1 MSQAEAALYRPLLH
15 TIAYKIVGCSAVAED
30 MVQDTFLNWF
40 KTERQEVKDA
50 KAYLISSV
58 RNLSLNYLKKKKDEL
73 FENLTPNLPSFS
85 INTDISYLDIKHE
98 IAESMAVLLK
108 KLAPAE
114 RAVFVLKEV
123 FNFDYA
129 DLPAILGKTSD
140 NCRQL
145 LSRAQQKLTQEKE
158 RFALEPHKLST
169 LIGNFKKAT
178 LGEFED
184 LIKNLKEDISVD
196 IKSTEP
202 LD

>member
-15 TIAYKIVGCSAVAED
+15 TIAYKIVGCSAIAED

-40 KTERQEVKDA
+40 KKERQEVKDA

-58 RNLSLNYLKKKKDEL
+58 RNLSINHLKKKKDEL
-73 FENLTPNLPSFS
+73 FENMTPNLPSFS
-85 INTDISYLDIKHE
+85 INADISYLDIKQE
-98 IAESMAVLLK
+98 ISESLAVLLK

-123 FNFDYA
+123 FNFEYS
-129 DLPAILGKTSD
+129 DLPSIIGKTSD

-145 LSRAQQKLTQEKE
+145 LSRAQQKLNQEKE

-178 LGEFED
+178 LGEFEG
-184 LIKNLKEDISVD
+184 LIKSLKEDIPAET
-196 IKSTEP
+196 K
-202 LD
+202 

>member
-15 TIAYKIVGCSAVAED
+15 TIAYKIVGCSAIAED

-40 KTERQEVKDA
+40 KIERKEVKDA

-58 RNLSLNYLKKKKDEL
+58 RNLSINHLKKKKDEL
-73 FENLTPNLPSFS
+73 FDNLTPNLPSFNIS
-85 INTDISYLDIKHE
+85 TDISYLDIKQE
-98 IAESMAVLLK
+98 ISDSMAVLLK

-123 FNFDYA
+123 FNFDYS
-129 DLPAILGKTSD
+129 DLPAIIGKTSD

-145 LSRAQQKLTQEKE
+145 LSRAQQKLNHEKE
-158 RFALEPHKLST
+158 RFTLEPQKLSS

-178 LGEFED
+178 LGEFEG
-184 LIKNLKEDISVD
+184 LIKTLKEDIGVESN
-196 IKSTEP
+196 
-202 LD
+202 